1 MTEITRTVETEL
13 PVEQLWALITDGD
26 SWPTWMVDQ
35 ADVDVAPGAQG
46 TVIDDGRQRTV
57 RIGAVRDDQVS
68 FTWWPV
74 GDERLASTVELV
86 VLPRQGGSALHV
98 TERFPATLS
107 ASAATT
113 AGMAWDIRTL
123 LLVLRTAL
131 GAVAPSLV

>member
-13 PVEQLWALITDGD
+13 PVEELWGLVADGD
-26 SWPTWMVDQ
+26 SWPAWMVDQ
-35 ADVDVAPGAQG
+35 ADVEVTPGAQG
-46 TVIDDGRQRTV
+46 MVVDDGRERAV
-57 RIGAVRDDQVS
+57 HIGAVRDNQVS

-86 VLPRQGGSALHV
+86 VVPRPDGSALHV
-98 TERFPATLS
+98 TERFPATLT
-107 ASAATT
+107 ASAATS

-131 GAVAPSLV
+131 RAVVPSLV

>member
-13 PVEQLWALITDGD
+13 PVERLWELVADGE
-26 SWPTWMVDQ
+26 SWPAWMVDEAQ
-35 ADVDVAPGAQG
+35 VDISPGAQG
-46 TVIDDGRQRTV
+46 TVIDDGHERAV
-57 RIGAVRDDQVS
+57 HIGVVGDQHVS

-86 VLPRQGGSALHV
+86 VLPRSGGSALHV
-98 TERFPATLS
+98 TERFPATLT

-123 LLVLRTAL
+123 LLVL
-131 GAVAPSLV
+131 AVAPSLV

>member
-1 MTEITRTVETEL
+1 MTEITRIVETEL
-13 PVEQLWALITDGD
+13 PVEQLWELVADGD
-26 SWPTWMVDQ
+26 SWPTWMVDH

-46 TVIDDGRQRTV
+46 TIVEDGRERTV
-57 RIGAVRDDQVS
+57 RIGDVGDNQVS

-74 GDERLASTVELV
+74 GAERLASTVELV

-107 ASAATT
+107 ALAATT

-131 GAVAPSLV
+131 WAVAPSLV

>member
-13 PVEQLWALITDGD
+13 PVERLWELVADGE
-26 SWPTWMVDQ
+26 SWPAWMVDEAQ
-35 ADVDVAPGAQG
+35 VDILPGAQG
-46 TVIDDGRQRTV
+46 TVVDDGHARAV
-57 RIGAVRDDQVS
+57 RIGVVGDQHVS

-86 VLPRQGGSALHV
+86 VLPRSGGSALHV
-98 TERFPATLS
+98 TERFPATLT

-123 LLVLRTAL
+123 LLVL
-131 GAVAPSLV
+131 AVAPSLV

>member
-13 PVEQLWALITDGD
+13 PVERLWELVADGE
-26 SWPTWMVDQ
+26 SWPAWMVDEAQ
-35 ADVDVAPGAQG
+35 VDISPGAQG
-46 TVIDDGRQRTV
+46 TVIDDGHERAVHIGVVADQR
-57 RIGAVRDDQVS
+57 VS

-86 VLPRQGGSALHV
+86 VLPRSGGSALHV
-98 TERFPATLS
+98 TERFPATLT

-123 LLVLRTAL
+123 LLVL
-131 GAVAPSLV
+131 AVAPSLV